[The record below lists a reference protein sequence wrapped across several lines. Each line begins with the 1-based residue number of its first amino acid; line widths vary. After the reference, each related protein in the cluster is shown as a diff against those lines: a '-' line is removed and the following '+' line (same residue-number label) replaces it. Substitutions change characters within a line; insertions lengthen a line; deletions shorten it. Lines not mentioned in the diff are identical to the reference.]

1 MKKILTLIL
10 VGMMMLSLCSCD
22 ITNFVTMKGEEVE
35 LNYDTAKMEENKAKI
50 EQNGLYVELLVTSYE
65 SGDKPETAR
74 MGYAKT
80 EDMFYF
86 VGDGMETYY
95 DFTDDTKTVMYDK
108 NEEGVWV
115 RSEIIYE
122 ETGMTREQMEANCE
136 LQASAIFN
144 YLGSYEQFNGQKV
157 KKTTTTVAGR
167 ECDEFNI
174 SVGLL
179 GYGMNYVFAVDPETG
194 MCLKWSFSASAGME
208 GSASVSF
215 TCNKFET
222 PYTIKLPT
230 NYVNAEDVE
239 NNGGEDN
246 GNNYG
251 DNGNE
256 NNGGGSTDNGNG
268 SASGTDGKISVYG
281 NGAIVIVDYDTVYH
295 SDGYGILTIE
305 LCYSNGDIIEFEEER
320 DFYQGTAVSA
330 EEWGFSTTDTVC
342 TLTIAGWTS
351 NKYAN
356 VSQIEIRFEGIT
368 EEEFVFGIKDLKDI
382 TYTPVAGKEI
392 KTAQGETIGGFTLN
406 ID

>member
-1 MKKILTLIL
+1 
-10 VGMMMLSLCSCD
+10 MMLLSLSSCG
-22 ITNFVTMKGEEVE
+22 FVNIKGEEVE
-35 LNYDTAKMEENKAKI
+35 LNYDTAKMQENLEKLRNEDGI
-50 EQNGLYVELLVTSYE
+50 YVELLITSYE
-65 SGDKPETAR
+65 SGDKPVMSTMA
-74 MGYAKT
+74 YAET

-86 VGDGMETYY
+86 KGEESESYY

-115 RSEIIYE
+115 RSEIVYS
-122 ETGMTREQMEANCE
+122 ETGMTREQMETSCE
-136 LQASAIFN
+136 LQASSIFT
-144 YLGSYEQFNGQKV
+144 YLDMYEQFNGQKM
-157 KKTTTTVAGR
+157 KKSTVEIAGR
-167 ECDEFNI
+167 TCDEFNVSI
-174 SVGLL
+174 GIL
-179 GYGMNYVFAVDPETG
+179 GYGMSYIFAVDPETG
-194 MCLKWSFSASAGME
+194 MCLKWQISASAGME
-208 GSASVSF
+208 GSASASF
-215 TCNKFET
+215 TCNKFES

-251 DNGNE
+251 DNGDA
-256 NNGGGSTDNGNG
+256 NNGSENNGNG
-268 SASGTDGKISVYG
+268 SANGTDGKISVYG
-281 NGAIVIVDYDTVYH
+281 DGAIVIVDYDTVYH
-295 SDGYGILTIE
+295 NDGYGILTIK

-392 KTAQGETIGGFTLN
+392 KTAQGEVIGGFTLN
-406 ID
+406 ND